1 MELEVTVIV
10 NILVSGIT
18 LIKNEIKL
26 NSGVLTFI
34 YQLLPRDMENFLFF
48 IILFAFLQN
57 VAQCNNVTI
66 VHPRFVMIVHTIVF
80 RVFLRLPELIL
91 QTPFIDFF
99 LRFSSSQTRSDIS
112 KFCSGITGTSID
124 VTIK

>member
-1 MELEVTVIV
+1 MTWRT
-10 NILVSGIT
+10 S
-18 LIKNEIKL
+18 
-26 NSGVLTFI
+26 SF
-34 YQLLPRDMENFLFF
+34 
-48 IILFAFLQN
+48 LFAFLQN
-57 VAQCNNVTI
+57 VAQCNK
-66 VHPRFVMIVHTIVF
+66 VHKIVF